1 VAVDENGK
9 KLPVP
14 KWIPTTEEEKQQE
27 QYAKRLMELR
37 TQIENEMKPF
47 L

>member
-1 VAVDENGK
+1 
-9 KLPVP
+9 
-14 KWIPTTEEEKQQE
+14 EEKQKE

-37 TQIENEMKPF
+37 TQIEDEMKPF